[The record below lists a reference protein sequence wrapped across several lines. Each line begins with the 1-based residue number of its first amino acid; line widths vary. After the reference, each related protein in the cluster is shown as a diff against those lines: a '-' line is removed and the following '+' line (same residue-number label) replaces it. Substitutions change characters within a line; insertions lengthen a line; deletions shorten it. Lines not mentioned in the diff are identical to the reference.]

1 MKESKK
7 FFDNN
12 RLNKGYSRVVNFHQS
27 DANLIRKK
35 YRHVLP
41 PIEMIEQYEELH
53 PGTFERLLDMAIT
66 EQNHRH
72 SMDLLEIERHNRATK
87 LGRIFAL
94 VFVTIISLG
103 AIVLVALG
111 SALIGAL
118 FALSGFSCIT
128 IVSYLYSKIYV
139 KKEPT
144 RLKYNRPNNS
154 RPRSSQSFS

>member
-41 PIEMIEQYEELH
+41 PIEMIEQYEELY
-53 PGTFERLLDMAIT
+53 PGTLERLLDMAQL

-72 SMDLLEIERHNRATK
+72 SRDLLEIEEQERATK
-87 LGRIFAL
+87 LGKMFGLGL
-94 VFVTIISLG
+94 VAIISVG
-103 AIVLVALG
+103 AIILVTLG
-111 SALIGAL
+111 STLIGAL
-118 FALSGFSCIT
+118 FALCGFSCIT
-128 IVSYLYSKIYV
+128 IVSYLSSKAYV
-139 KKEPT
+139 KKEPNKVRYNN
-144 RLKYNRPNNS
+144 RLTNPS
-154 RPRSSQSFS
+154 RRRTI